1 MDFAFFCC
9 YEPLTIGFTCTKKG
23 NGGDDDQHTSKPS
36 ANSPAADEIQVKK
49 KYDAHQTHVFL
60 LLWKTKWPWVEYNTS
75 KDVMFCQT
83 CHKSAAHRFGALH
96 KVADKT
102 DIKDWATVY
111 KAQVSSIM
119 EYACLVWMNASQ
131 TTLSQLDSIQ
141 RKALTIIGVATLAI
155 NSLHH
160 MRQVAAS
167 TMQYRMHTNHS
178 PSGLKAL
185 LPPTWERRH
194 TTRSCTSMPAHALSI
209 PRAETCTLDRSF
221 LHTDISIW
229 SNLPET
235 TVGEITFIIIF
246 IEETFSLT
254 WFSKRTSKINT
265 KN

>member
-1 MDFAFFCC
+1 
-9 YEPLTIGFTCTKKG
+9 
-23 NGGDDDQHTSKPS
+23 
-36 ANSPAADEIQVKK
+36 
-49 KYDAHQTHVFL
+49 
-60 LLWKTKWPWVEYNTS
+60 
-75 KDVMFCQT
+75 
-83 CHKSAAHRFGALH
+83 
-96 KVADKT
+96 
-102 DIKDWATVY
+102 
-111 KAQVSSIM
+111 
-119 EYACLVWMNASQ
+119 MNASQ

-141 RKALTIIGVATLAI
+141 RKALTIIGVATLTI

-209 PRAETCTLDRSF
+209 PRAETYTLDRSF

-235 TVGEITFIIIF
+235 TVGEITDDKVQAFKSHVHEYLTSSWNELSWDAVNQLIGPSESVFYWGLTCISPMLAFVHIGINLKKYIIYAILPFSAIEIVWKVISISCLARQLAREHFHKYKRNIKTPWALFCFEHHWLSKTIF
-246 IEETFSLT
+246 CAQQ
-254 WFSKRTSKINT
+254 
-265 KN
+265 